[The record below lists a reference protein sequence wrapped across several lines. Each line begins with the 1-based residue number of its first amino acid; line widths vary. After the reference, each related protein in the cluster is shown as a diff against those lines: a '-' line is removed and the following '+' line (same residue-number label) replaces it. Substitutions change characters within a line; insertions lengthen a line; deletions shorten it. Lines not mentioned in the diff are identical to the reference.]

1 MVPGGIYL
9 HLTAYWFQAY
19 LHRSFTALRLEFILL
34 SLLFLFLPLACKIKL
49 LHIYTLCHV
58 CKICR
63 SVPLLE
69 ILIPEGAFSYC
80 PSNCPLSTCNKQT
93 KNQNTFLQ
101 RTCLLWKDIER
112 WRIYC
117 FFWKSV
123 LISPT
128 KITCV
133 LIFMI
138 LSVPLLA
145 RLDRWFTPSIFSLDC
160 WYTAAKEFLYHGFLL
175 SCLAPNA
182 YFTPHTVL

>member
-1 MVPGGIYL
+1 MQLDYSNCFHVAALWICSGLYILRLNTCKYTHKLIGANRRSHVKHHREGHTSSPRTLRLWSMVPGGIYL

-19 LHRSFTALRLEFILL
+19 LHRSFTALRLEFRLL

-63 SVPLLE
+63 RVPLLE
-69 ILIPEGAFSYC
+69 ILIPEVAFSYC

-101 RTCLLWKDIER
+101 RTSPLWKDIER

-117 FFWKSV
+117 FF
-123 LISPT
+123 
-128 KITCV
+128 
-133 LIFMI
+133 
-138 LSVPLLA
+138 
-145 RLDRWFTPSIFSLDC
+145 
-160 WYTAAKEFLYHGFLL
+160 
-175 SCLAPNA
+175 
-182 YFTPHTVL
+182 